1 MAKITYLMKFRGMT
15 EDEAQ
20 EELAK
25 VKAEQDAMFSDST
38 NASDEE
44 IAWIENYLSNNPEA
58 TEDEARAKYAE
69 QSNG

>member
-44 IAWIENYLSNNPEA
+44 IAWIENYLS
-58 TEDEARAKYAE
+58 RLIL
-69 QSNG
+69 G